1 MIVPRANLILIA
13 ALTLIPLLG
22 AAVSLPSLAPGLVG
36 LFGLFG
42 LIISADAHLGR
53 RRLRQVRVHLPAKLR
68 WIQGRAVKLEVVF
81 ESQLTEPIRLRV
93 GFDFPSEIVPD
104 EEERVVDL
112 PAQAGKHHVLF
123 ECRPAQRGLFR
134 IEGCYYEAAS
144 PLGLWDIRGRNL
156 QPIEVRAYPSLDSE
170 RKQVASLFLRTNRSG
185 SQALRQLGQG
195 REFEKLREYV
205 PGDGFDTIHWKA
217 TARRGHPITK
227 LYQVEKTQE
236 IYVIIDASR
245 LSARLQVPGD
255 PSQGTHLDRYIAAT
269 LVLGLAAEKQGDLF
283 GLLTFGDRVFN
294 FVRARNGKEHYSAC
308 REALY
313 RLEPQSVAPDFEEV
327 ATFIRLRLRR
337 RALLVF
343 MTDLDDPIIMES
355 FQRSADLICRKHLV
369 HVQMLQT
376 ADVKPAFSN
385 AAVASVDDVYQ
396 DLAHH
401 LAWHDLRQ
409 LSLSLQQHGVSLSVV
424 SNEEFSTQAIANYLR
439 VKQRQLL

>member
-1 MIVPRANLILIA
+1 MIVPRTNLILLA

-22 AAVSLPSLAPGLVG
+22 AAVSLPGFALPAAGLVG
-36 LFGLFG
+36 VIVVVAALDAFIGLRN
-42 LIISADAHLGR
+42 LKTLN
-53 RRLRQVRVHLPAKLR
+53 VRLPAKLR
-68 WIQGRAVKLEVVF
+68 WIQGRSAMLEAVF
-81 ESQLTEPIRLRV
+81 ESRAARPIRLRV
-93 GFDFPSEIVPD
+93 GFDFPPELLPR
-104 EEERVVDL
+104 EEEMIVEL
-112 PAQAGKHHVLF
+112 PAQAGKHHVL
-123 ECRPAQRGLFR
+123 CDCLPTQRGLFK
-134 IEGCYYEAAS
+134 IEGCYYEAKS
-144 PLGLWDIRGRNL
+144 PAGLWDIRGRNL
-156 QPIEVRAYPSLDSE
+156 QSVEVRAYPNLESE

-185 SQALRQLGQG
+185 MRAMRQLGQG

-205 PGDGFDTIHWKA
+205 PGDGYDTIHWKA

-227 LYQVEKTQE
+227 LYQTERTQE
-236 IYVIIDASR
+236 VYVVIDASR

-313 RLEPQSVAPDFEEV
+313 RLEPQSVSPDFEEI
-327 ATFIRLRLRR
+327 AAFIRLRLRR

-355 FQRSADLICRKHLV
+355 FQRSADLICRKHLLL
-369 HVQMLQT
+369 VQMLQT
-376 ADVKPAFSN
+376 ENVRPVFSN
-385 AAVASVDDVYQ
+385 AAVASVDDVYK

-409 LSLSLQQHGVSLSVV
+409 LSLSLQQHGVTLSLISR
-424 SNEEFSTQAIANYLR
+424 EEFSAQTTSNYLR

>member
-1 MIVPRANLILIA
+1 MIVPRTNLILLA
-13 ALTLIPLLG
+13 ALTLIPLFG
-22 AAVSLPSLAPGLVG
+22 AAVSLPRFTLPAVGLVG
-36 LFGLFG
+36 AIVGVAAL
-42 LIISADAHLGR
+42 DAYMGIR
-53 RRLRQVRVHLPAKLR
+53 NLRTLRVQLPSKLR
-68 WIQGRAVKLEVVF
+68 WIQGRSAELEVVF
-81 ESQLTEPIRLRV
+81 ESRSTRPVRLRV
-93 GFDFPSEIVPD
+93 GFDYPPELLPR
-104 EEERVVDL
+104 EEEMIVDL
-112 PAQAGKHHVLF
+112 PAQAGKHHVL
-123 ECRPAQRGLFR
+123 CDCLPTQRGLFK
-134 IEGCYYEAAS
+134 IEGCYYEAKSPAS
-144 PLGLWDIRGRNL
+144 LWDIRGRNL
-156 QPIEVRAYPSLDSE
+156 QTVEVRAYPNLESE
-170 RKQVASLFLRTNRSG
+170 RKQVASLFLRTNRTG
-185 SQALRQLGQG
+185 MRAMRQLGQG

-205 PGDGFDTIHWKA
+205 PGDGYDTIHWKA

-227 LYQVEKTQE
+227 LYQTERTQE
-236 IYVIIDASR
+236 VYVVIDASR

-313 RLEPQSVAPDFEEV
+313 RLEPQSVSPDFEEI

-355 FQRSADLICRKHLV
+355 FQRSADLICRKHLLL
-369 HVQMLQT
+369 VQMLQT
-376 ADVKPAFSN
+376 ENVRPVFSN
-385 AAVASVDDVYQ
+385 AAVTTVDDVYK

-409 LSLSLQQHGVSLSVV
+409 LSLSLQQHGVTLSLISR
-424 SNEEFSTQAIANYLR
+424 EEFSAQTTSNYLR

>member
-1 MIVPRANLILIA
+1 MIVPRTNLILLA

-22 AAVSLPSLAPGLVG
+22 AAVSLPGIALPAAGLMGAIVLVAALDAFLG
-36 LFGLFG
+36 LRNLKT
-42 LIISADAHLGR
+42 LS
-53 RRLRQVRVHLPAKLR
+53 VHLPAKLR
-68 WIQGRAVKLEVVF
+68 WIQGRTAKLEAVF
-81 ESQLTEPIRLRV
+81 ESRGAQPVRLSV
-93 GFDFPSEIVPD
+93 GFDFPSEILPR
-104 EEERVVDL
+104 EEEITVDL
-112 PAQAGKHHVLF
+112 PALAGKHQVLCDCF
-123 ECRPAQRGLFR
+123 PAQRGLFK
-134 IEGCYYEAAS
+134 IEGCYYEAKS
-144 PLGLWDIRGRNL
+144 PAGLWEVRGRNL
-156 QPIEVRAYPSLDSE
+156 QTVEVRAYPNLEKE
-170 RKQVASLFLRTNRSG
+170 RKQVASLFLRTNRTGMS
-185 SQALRQLGQG
+185 AVRQLGQG

-205 PGDGFDTIHWKA
+205 PGDGYDTIHWKA

-227 LYQVEKTQE
+227 LYQTERTQE
-236 IYVIIDASR
+236 VYVVIDASR

-283 GLLTFGDRVFN
+283 GLLSFGDRVFN

-313 RLEPQSVAPDFEEV
+313 RLEPQSVSPDFQEI

-355 FQRSADLICRKHLV
+355 FQHSADLICRKHLLL
-369 HVQMLQT
+369 VQMLQSEN
-376 ADVKPAFSN
+376 VRPVFSN
-385 AAVASVDDVYQ
+385 PAVATVDDVYK

-409 LSLSLQQHGVSLSVV
+409 LSLSLQQHGVTLSLISR
-424 SNEEFSTQAIANYLR
+424 EEFSAQTTSNYLR